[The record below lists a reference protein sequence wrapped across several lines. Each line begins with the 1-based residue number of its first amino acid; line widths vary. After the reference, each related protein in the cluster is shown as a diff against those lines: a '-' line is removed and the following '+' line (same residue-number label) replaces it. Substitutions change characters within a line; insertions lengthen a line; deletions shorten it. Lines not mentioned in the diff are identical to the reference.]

1 MFFRFFAMLTFLPQR
16 SLHSPPLSP
25 SLSATLFYMSLL
37 SNPRLS
43 LSLTL
48 SRCHCRL
55 HWRSLWC
62 SPSSGSLL
70 LTFPPSMPLPLTSF
84 VCALLSCP
92 APFSLIAITDPL
104 PLYQGGG
111 RARGGARSSGG
122 SAGGAAQ
129 PLQAFVSG
137 LMVVWDRAVTEEGE
151 QGAGED
157 KGSER
162 RVGSARDDGA
172 QGTWTVII
180 GYGLEDEQ
188 SRILRVPLPLMED
201 WLFGKAE
208 TEGTKDGTR
217 ARAAA

>member
-1 MFFRFFAMLTFLPQR
+1 
-16 SLHSPPLSP
+16 
-25 SLSATLFYMSLL
+25 
-37 SNPRLS
+37 
-43 LSLTL
+43 
-48 SRCHCRL
+48 
-55 HWRSLWC
+55 
-62 SPSSGSLL
+62 
-70 LTFPPSMPLPLTSF
+70 
-84 VCALLSCP
+84 
-92 APFSLIAITDPL
+92 
-104 PLYQGGG
+104 
-111 RARGGARSSGG
+111 
-122 SAGGAAQ
+122 
-129 PLQAFVSG
+129 
-137 LMVVWDRAVTEEGE
+137 MVVWDRAVTEEGE

-162 RVGSARDDGA
+162 RVGSARNDGA